1 VYFSVL
7 QVYDFEMS
15 HFRRF
20 VKRSFLAPA
29 AYAALEKLREIAPT
43 KNSFLG
49 YQFRGTKEMLSGSY
63 ESYLL
68 DFLVPLLDES
78 TSFINI
84 GANVGY
90 FASVAK
96 SKGVSR
102 VIAIEPNLSNFNI
115 LVSNLKNIE
124 TSTKVDSL
132 NIAVGEKNQSGELF
146 GHSTGASLI
155 KNWEGDMS
163 KSGAKVQIRTL
174 DSLVEEL
181 SIKTKSIFLIDVEGS
196 EFSFLLGAQK
206 TLISHQESIWIVEI
220 SLFRNID
227 GVVSMDK
234 NFAKTLELFERQGY
248 FVYSWLNGFNQLSRN
263 EIQGLASGFYKLS
276 ALIFVFS
283 KRQL

>member
-1 VYFSVL
+1 
-7 QVYDFEMS
+7 MG
-15 HFRRF
+15 HFKGF

-29 AYAALEKLREIAPT
+29 AYALLEKLREIAPAQ
-43 KNSFLG
+43 NSFLG
-49 YQFRGTKEMLSGSY
+49 YKFRGTKEMRSGSY
-63 ESYLL
+63 ERYLL
-68 DFLVPLLDES
+68 DFLMPLLDAS

-102 VIAIEPNLSNFNI
+102 VIAIEPHLSNFKI

-124 TSTKVDSL
+124 TSTKIDLL
-132 NIAVGEKNQSGELF
+132 NIAVGEANHSGELF

-155 KNWEGDMS
+155 KKWEGDVS

-181 SIKTKSIFLIDVEGS
+181 SINKKSIILIDVEGS
-196 EFSFLLGAQK
+196 EFSLLLGAQM

-227 GVVSMDK
+227 GVVSLDK
-234 NFAKTLELFERQGY
+234 NCANTLELFERQGY
-248 FVYSWLNGFNQLSRN
+248 LIYSWLNGFNLLSAN
-263 EIQGLASGFYKLS
+263 EIQDLILGMYKLS
-276 ALIFVFS
+276 ALVFVFS
-283 KRQL
+283 KWEL

>member
-1 VYFSVL
+1 MYFAVHR
-7 QVYDFEMS
+7 VYDFEMS
-15 HFRRF
+15 HFRGF

-29 AYAALEKLREIAPT
+29 AYATLEKLREIAPGQT
-43 KNSFLG
+43 SFLG
-49 YQFRGTKEMLSGSY
+49 YQFRGTKEMRSGNY
-63 ESYLL
+63 EKYLL
-68 DFLVPLLDES
+68 DFLIPLLNAS

-102 VIAIEPNLSNFNI
+102 VIAIEPNHSNFKI
-115 LVSNLKNIE
+115 LVSNLKGIE
-124 TSTKVDSL
+124 TSTKVNLL
-132 NIAVGEKNQSGELF
+132 NIAVGETNHSGELF

-155 KNWEGDMS
+155 KNWEGDIS

-181 SIKTKSIFLIDVEGS
+181 SINTKSIFLIDVEGS
-196 EFSFLLGAQK
+196 EFSLLSGAQM

-227 GVVSMDK
+227 GFVSMDK

-248 FVYSWLNGFNQLSRN
+248 LIYSWLNGFNQLSTN
-263 EIQGLASGFYKLS
+263 EIQGLISGLYELS